1 MTETTSMQPL
11 ATGGYEAT
19 RFNALRRGVR
29 WLRISRFLLT
39 RPLTQ
44 LRP

>member
-1 MTETTSMQPL
+1 MMTETTSMQPV

-29 WLRISRFLLT
+29 WLGCVNSVYASLHFC
-39 RPLTQ
+39 
-44 LRP
+44 